1 MNIVTEYPA
10 WFIVLC
16 ILLGII
22 YSGLLY
28 YKNQKDEFSPNVV
41 RFLAAFRF
49 VSVTIIAFLLLTP
62 MLRHLFRNYER
73 PIVIVVND
81 NTESIILGGD
91 SLFYTDVYPE
101 RLRAVIDQL
110 ESDYSV
116 RAYNFGDRVSEGID
130 FSYADKQTDVS
141 ELFEQMLTRYA
152 NRNVGAM
159 LLASDGL
166 YNKGA
171 NPVYSSSRIR
181 FPLYTLAL
189 GDTSVRRDVFLR
201 RVNYNR
207 IAFLGNTFP
216 IEVVIGANMSAGES
230 TVLSVSRRGNTLFSE
245 NIRFASN
252 QHSQT
257 IQVLIEADEPAMQRY
272 QIHIRPIEGE
282 VSTVNNTQEVFI
294 DILDTQQK
302 ILLLAA
308 APHPDIAALKEAIES
323 NMTNEVTFSVY
334 DDFTENAAGYNL
346 VVLHQL
352 PSLTQDASRVIRQA
366 EENNI
371 PLLYILGARS
381 SITRFNS
388 LNAGL
393 EVVSATQMF
402 NESVPALKN
411 EFSLFTITDPTRT
424 AIEQWPPLVA
434 PFGEIRSLMSANTL
448 FYQQIGSLVTG
459 YPLVAFNE
467 TLNAKTGVIAGE
479 GLWRWRMANFQRNE
493 NHNAFNEII
502 SKMVQYL
509 SVRDDRSYFRVTG
522 DNNFMENE
530 TVIFNAEVY
539 NRSYELINEPDV
551 EMTITSSSGDT
562 YPFVFGK
569 TSNAYQLNAGILP
582 VDNYTFEAI
591 VRVGA
596 DTYNVSGEFTV
607 SPLNIEAMS
616 LIADHNLLFR
626 LATMHNGSIIYPDQ
640 MDQFPEMLS
649 ERDDIRTI
657 IYTEKRF
664 SELVNIFWV
673 FVLII
678 LLLTSEWFIRK
689 RSGSY

>member
-10 WFIVLC
+10 WFILLC

-41 RFLAAFRF
+41 RSLALFRF

-73 PIVIVVND
+73 PIVIVAHD
-81 NTESIILGGD
+81 NTESIILGDD
-91 SLFYTDVYPE
+91 SVFYTDVFPDRLKEVIE
-101 RLRAVIDQL
+101 RLER
-110 ESDYSV
+110 DYSV

-130 FSYADKQTDVS
+130 LSFADKQTDVS
-141 ELFEQMLTRYA
+141 ELFEEMLTRYA

-159 LLASDGL
+159 LLATDGL
-166 YNKGA
+166 YNKGT
-171 NPVYSSSRIR
+171 NPVYSSSRIQ

-189 GDTSVRRDVFLR
+189 GDTSLRRDVFLR

-230 TVLSVSRRGNTLFSE
+230 TVLSVSRGGNTLYSE
-245 NIRFASN
+245 NLRFEGN
-252 QHSQT
+252 QHSET
-257 IQVLIEADEPAMQRY
+257 IQVLLEADQPGMQRY
-272 QIHIRPIEGE
+272 RIHIRPVEGE

-308 APHPDIAALKEAIES
+308 APHPDIAALREAIES

-381 SITRFNS
+381 SIPRFNS

-393 EVVSATQMF
+393 EVASASQLF
-402 NESVPALKN
+402 NESAPALSS
-411 EFSLFTITDPTRT
+411 EFSLFTITDQTRT

-434 PFGEIRSLMSANTL
+434 PFGEIRSLISANTL

-459 YPLVAFNE
+459 YPLVLFNE
-467 TLNAKTGVIAGE
+467 TPGNKTGVIAGE
-479 GLWRWRMANFQRNE
+479 GVWRWRMANFQRNE

-509 SVRDDRSYFRVTG
+509 SVRDDRSFFRVTG
-522 DNNFMENE
+522 ENNFLENE
-530 TVIFNAEVY
+530 AVTFSAEVY
-539 NRSYELINEPDV
+539 NRSYELINEPEV
-551 EMTITSSSGDT
+551 EMIITNSAGDT

-582 VDNYTFEAI
+582 VDNYIFEAT

-596 DTYNVSGEFTV
+596 DMFNVKGEFTV
-607 SPLNIEAMS
+607 SPLNIEAMN

-626 LATMHNGSIIYPDQ
+626 LAAMHNGNIIYPDQ
-640 MDQFPEMLS
+640 LEQFPEMLT

-664 SELVNIFWV
+664 SELVNLFWV
-673 FVLII
+673 FLLII
-678 LLLTSEWFIRK
+678 LLLASEWFIRK